1 MHSILDFYQTLG
13 WGLLALV
20 IGTFLLA
27 GTVKGVIGLGLPTV
41 AMGLLGLAMLP
52 AQAAALLI
60 IPSTFTN
67 VWQLATGGNLR
78 PLLKRLW
85 PMLSM
90 IFIGTLAGAFW
101 LGMSGSHSMA
111 RALGGA
117 LFLYAL
123 SGLFLPTFKVAAAAE
138 RWLGPLCGLIT
149 GVIASA
155 TGVFV
160 IPVVPYLQALGLE
173 RDQLV
178 QALGLSFTVS
188 TLALAAGLS
197 WNGALGGAELGA
209 STLALIPALLGMLLG
224 QWLRQR
230 ISAVLFKRVFFIG
243 MGLLGLHLLI
253 KG

>member
-1 MHSILDFYQTLG
+1 MMRLHQADRDAMSAVFDFYHTLG
-13 WGLLALV
+13 WGLSALV

-41 AMGLLGLAMLP
+41 AMGLLGLVMLP
-52 AQAAALLI
+52 PQAAALLI
-60 IPSTFTN
+60 IPSAFTN
-67 VWQLATGGNLR
+67 VWQLATGGSLR

-85 PMLSM
+85 PMLIM
-90 IFIGTLAGAFW
+90 IFIGTCVGAFW
-101 LGMSGSHSMA
+101 LGMSGSHSMT

-117 LFLYAL
+117 LLLYAL
-123 SGLFLPTFKVAAAAE
+123 SGLFLPTFQVAARAE
-138 RWLGPLCGLIT
+138 RWLGPLGGFIT

-188 TLALAAGLS
+188 TAALAVGLS

-209 STLALIPALLGMLLG
+209 SLITL
-224 QWLRQR
+224 
-230 ISAVLFKRVFFIG
+230 
-243 MGLLGLHLLI
+243 
-253 KG
+253 

>member
-1 MHSILDFYQTLG
+1 
-13 WGLLALV
+13 
-20 IGTFLLA
+20 
-27 GTVKGVIGLGLPTV
+27 
-41 AMGLLGLAMLP
+41 
-52 AQAAALLI
+52 
-60 IPSTFTN
+60 
-67 VWQLATGGNLR
+67 
-78 PLLKRLW
+78 LLKRLW

-101 LGMSGSHSMA
+101 LGMSGGHSMT

-123 SGLFLPTFKVAAAAE
+123 SGLFLPTFRVAAAAE

-209 STLALIPALLGMLLG
+209 STLALMPALLGMMLG

-230 ISAVLFKRVFFIG
+230 ISAMLFKRVFFIG